1 MMTSSKPAGNNLII
15 GVPLAIR
22 RRVTALRPV
31 HLANPMN
38 YPKVRPAPQGASPC
52 EPSRSAHRADDGAF
66 MVPVARDSNI
76 LIGTAQIRAV
86 GRTADRMLAMATV
99 VAL

>member
-1 MMTSSKPAGNNLII
+1 
-15 GVPLAIR
+15 
-22 RRVTALRPV
+22 
-31 HLANPMN
+31 
-38 YPKVRPAPQGASPC
+38 
-52 EPSRSAHRADDGAF
+52 